1 MTNLGRRT
9 TVMGGVLLA
18 LTLLFAGVQIAF
30 AEDSA
35 SEPET
40 ISALALFDT
49 DKSDLR
55 SEVLPELDK
64 IAAWFKVHPDAKGR
78 IEGHTD
84 NTASPEHNQR
94 LSERRALAV
103 YMYLIEKGVAPERL
117 SFVGYGL
124 TRPIAPN
131 TTAAGRQKNR
141 RVEIHVE

>member
-1 MTNLGRRT
+1 MREIEIVKD
-9 TVMGGVLLA
+9 TVY
-18 LTLLFAGVQIAF
+18 IAPV
-30 AEDSA
+30 EIR
-35 SEPET
+35 EPET